1 MIIGLAGKSCS
12 GKNYVGKLL
21 EAMGLLV
28 WDMDVMCHDGLY
40 ENLNAVVSAFGP
52 QVVSEVDG
60 KVVVSRPE
68 IGKVVFRDPSKRTE
82 LEGILY
88 PWLKDKVL
96 TWKAQNPDGVLVING
111 ALLYRSGFDA
121 LCDAVIYVDASYE
134 VRFQRVLCRDSI
146 PQEAFDRR
154 EASQTDVDYRAV
166 NYRAPLYLVT
176 NNGCN
181 LDELNRQVF
190 SICDKLGIIR
200 Y

>member
-1 MIIGLAGKSCS
+1 MIVGLAGKSCS

-21 EAMGLLV
+21 EGFGLTV

-40 ENLNAVVSAFGP
+40 ENLDAVVAAFGSD
-52 QVVSEVDG
+52 VVSVVDG
-60 KVVVSRPE
+60 RTVVSRPA
-68 IGKVVFRDPSKRTE
+68 IGKVVFSNPSKRTE
-82 LEGILY
+82 LENILY
-88 PWLKDKVL
+88 PWLREKVIG
-96 TWKAQNPDGVLVING
+96 WRESHADGVLVING

-121 LCDAVIYVDASYE
+121 LCDAVIYVDASYD
-134 VRFQRVLCRDSI
+134 VRLGRVLERDGITKES
-146 PQEAFDRR
+146 FDAR
-154 EASQTDVDYRAV
+154 ESSQADVDYRDV
-166 NYRAPLYLVT
+166 EYRAPVYIVT